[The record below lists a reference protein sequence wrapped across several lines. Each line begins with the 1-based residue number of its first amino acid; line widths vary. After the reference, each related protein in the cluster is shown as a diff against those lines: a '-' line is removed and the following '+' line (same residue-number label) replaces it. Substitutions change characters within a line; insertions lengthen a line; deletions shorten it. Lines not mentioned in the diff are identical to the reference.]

1 MSINNIIVNLF
12 FVVFSRLIQS
22 GARYFFI
29 IFDQHF
35 QIYPYLIMSYGKMN
49 TNDEIKPV
57 EVFSGT
63 IWQAELMK
71 SLLANAE
78 IEAYLTGEISGT
90 MTPWINAP
98 GGLGAVKVTVSSLD
112 YEKAKIV
119 VDEYMQNE

>member
-1 MSINNIIVNLF
+1 
-12 FVVFSRLIQS
+12 
-22 GARYFFI
+22 
-29 IFDQHF
+29 
-35 QIYPYLIMSYGKMN
+35 MSYGKMN